1 MTSINAAY
9 LEEVVMGILSRF
21 KDIMSANINA
31 LLDKAEDPEK
41 MIDQCLRNLNKDLGE
56 VKSETAAVMAEYS
69 RTQRDLAQC
78 KGDMEKY
85 QNYAMKAIAAGND
98 DDARKFLEKKSL
110 LTPQLETY
118 QAACDVAKAN
128 ADNMRAMY
136 EKLQKDIKELESRR
150 ATLKAKLKSA
160 KAQQR
165 VNEMMSSANKA
176 NSSFDSFSRLEDKV
190 NNEIDKANAMAE
202 LNAVPK
208 DAVDDLM
215 SKYDSA
221 PTVDVDDELAA
232 LKAMMNK

>member
-1 MTSINAAY
+1 
-9 LEEVVMGILSRF
+9 MGILSRF

-41 MIDQCLRNLNKDLGE
+41 MIDQCLRNLNKDFGE
-56 VKSETAAVMAEYS
+56 VKSETASVMAEYS
-69 RTQRDLAQC
+69 RTQRDLAEC
-78 KGDMEKY
+78 KESMEKY

-98 DDARKFLEKKSL
+98 EDARKFLEKKSL
-110 LTPQLETY
+110 LQPQLETY

-128 ADNMRAMY
+128 AENMRAMHD
-136 EKLQKDIKELESRR
+136 KLQKDITELESRR

-165 VNEMMSSANKA
+165 MNEMMSSTNKA
-176 NSSFDSFSRLEDKV
+176 NSSFDAFSRLEDKV
-190 NNEIDKANAMAE
+190 NSEIDKANAMAE

-215 SKYDSA
+215 SKYDSTPSA
-221 PTVDVDDELAA
+221 NVDDELAA

>member
-1 MTSINAAY
+1 
-9 LEEVVMGILSRF
+9 MGILSRF

-41 MIDQCLRNLNKDLGE
+41 MIDQCLRNLNKDFRE

-69 RTQRDLAQC
+69 RTQRDLAEC
-78 KGDMEKY
+78 KESMEKY

-110 LTPQLETY
+110 LAPQLETY

-128 ADNMRAMY
+128 AENMRAMHD
-136 EKLQKDIKELESRR
+136 KLQKDITELESRR

-165 VNEMMSSANKA
+165 VNEMMSSTNNA
-176 NSSFDSFSRLEDKV
+176 NSSFDAFSRLEDKV
-190 NNEIDKANAMAE
+190 NNEIDRANAMAE

-215 SKYDSA
+215 SKYDSTPSA
-221 PTVDVDDELAA
+221 NVDDELAA